1 MNQVILMVN
10 FQKPILKNT
19 LKSWNLHSTSLIKY
33 VKANATIQDQ
43 ISPSK

>member
-1 MNQVILMVN
+1 MSQVIMMLN

-19 LKSWNLHSTSLIKY
+19 LKSWNLHSVSLIKY
-33 VKANATIQDQ
+33 VKANATMQGQ